1 MLAQMLTLALAA
13 AAPGASPAPAAQ
25 EPAQP
30 SRTVSP
36 IVVSPAVKAPAPDV
50 KIDMGGS
57 DDDIEQQVLIWP
69 ATAYH
74 TGRDGRVTLR
84 CKFDTHGLAERCDVV
99 SEIPEGQGFGR
110 AALELRPTF
119 KLPPTQGPDGP
130 IEAIKTISIRFK
142 SPDTDINLGK
152 ALAGNVDPSTVRG
165 NPLKMRAVT
174 MLDYPVWAQAATFDD
189 LAAAYPAKGGGVE
202 GYAVAHCHVLHTGVL
217 TTCQVIKETPDK
229 HDFGKAALALAASKF
244 RVAPDLAAIRHPSP
258 VWVDV
263 PIRLQPPA
271 QLADR
276 TVTAPAWITG
286 VDMQAAPKVF
296 PPEAA
301 ASGLTTGRGV
311 ARCLV
316 ATDGSLTSCTPEA
329 GDPAGLG
336 FSEAAAKLAVGMKMN
351 LWSADGAP
359 VEGGVVHVPI
369 RLNLKGGAD

>member
-13 AAPGASPAPAAQ
+13 AAPDPSPAPSP
-25 EPAQP
+25 PAQP

-36 IVVSPAVKAPAPDV
+36 VVVTPPAKPPEPDV
-50 KIDMGGS
+50 KVEMTGG
-57 DDDIEQQVLIWP
+57 DDDLDQQVVIWP
-69 ATAYH
+69 ATARQA
-74 TGRDGRVTLR
+74 GRNGRVSLR
-84 CKFDTHGLAERCDVV
+84 CKIDIHGLAEKCDVV
-99 SEIPEGQGFGR
+99 SETPQGQGFGR

-130 IEAIKTISIRFK
+130 IEAVKTISIRFK
-142 SPDTDINLGK
+142 APDTDINLGK
-152 ALAGNVDPSTVRG
+152 VLSGQVDPSTMRG

-174 MLDYPVWAQAATFDD
+174 MLDYPVWAQAATFED

-202 GYAVAHCHVLHTGVL
+202 GYAVAHCHVLHTGAL
-217 TTCQVIKETPDK
+217 TTCQVIKETPDRR
-229 HDFGKAALALAASKF
+229 DFGKAALGLAASKF
-244 RVAPDLAAIRHPSP
+244 RVSPQLAAIRHNSP

-263 PIRLQPPA
+263 PIRLPPPA

-286 VDMQAAPKVF
+286 VDVENAPKLF

-311 ARCLV
+311 ARCVV
-316 ATDGSLTSCTPEA
+316 ASDGSLTDCTPEA
-329 GDPAGLG
+329 ADPAGLG
-336 FSEAAAKLAVGMKMN
+336 FSEAAAKLATGMRMN

-359 VEGGVVHVPI
+359 VEGGVVHIPI
-369 RLNLKGGAD
+369 RLNLKAGAD